1 MSTYR
6 LRNDLDNLTYD
17 LEHLALGSW
26 GQHLHLGRVCQL
38 EGHYAE
44 CWAREREAGRVH
56 WLRAHVRGRGH
67 APWPM
72 WSPLESVFGESP
84 FPEVGGYGQEG

>member
-1 MSTYR
+1 MSAYR

-17 LEHLALGSW
+17 LEHLVLGSW

-38 EGHYAE
+38 EGHYA
-44 CWAREREAGRVH
+44 REREAGRVRR
-56 WLRAHVRGRGH
+56 LRACVRGRGH
-67 APWPM
+67 APGF
-72 WSPLESVFGESP
+72 PLESAFGEGP